1 MGYDIEY
8 LGGGF
13 DYLFIMFMLVLLVG
27 VVKVVFCWSF
37 RLVEYVWVVVVKIEI
52 VNVM

>member
-1 MGYDIEY
+1 MGYDNEY

-13 DYLFIMFMLVLLVG
+13 VYLFIMFMLVLLVG

-52 VNVM
+52 VNVL